1 MTTAQEH
8 ADWLAHPTGKIGKGE
23 YCSTCSRFNAR
34 NIASDVILLDGTKV
48 LLVKRGE
55 EPDKGWWDI
64 PGGYLDWDQTL
75 EESSAR
81 ELLEETSLVVKP
93 EDLELLQVYSNPE
106 NKAQNQVIDIYYVA
120 RIFSGEV
127 HIDGEEIVAAQWFDL
142 KNLPETV
149 AFDHR
154 SVLEQLQKNLNL

>member
-1 MTTAQEH
+1 MITSQQH

-23 YCSTCSRFNAR
+23 YCSTCSRFNSR
-34 NIASDVILLDGTKV
+34 NTATDVILIDGTKV

-81 ELLEETSLVVKP
+81 ELLEETGLIVKP
-93 EDLELLQVYSNPE
+93 EDLELLHIYSNPN
-106 NKAQNQVIDIYYVA
+106 NKAQNQTIDIYYVA
-120 RIFSGEV
+120 RKFSGK
-127 HIDGEEIVAAQWFDL
+127 IQFDGVEITDAQWFDL
-142 KNLPETV
+142 NDLPETV

-154 SVLEQLQKNLNL
+154 IALEMLLKKL